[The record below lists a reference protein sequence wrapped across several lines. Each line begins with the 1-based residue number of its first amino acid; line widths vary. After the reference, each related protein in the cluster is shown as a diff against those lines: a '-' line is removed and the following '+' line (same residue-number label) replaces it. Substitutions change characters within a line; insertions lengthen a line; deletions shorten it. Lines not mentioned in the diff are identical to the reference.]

1 MKRIHILSSS
11 ISVSNSIFPILILKS
26 VRTTV
31 EERAVKD
38 VFPVDEIAEAF
49 KATVPLVVAESF
61 VHALPLITSKAK
73 IEIFSCLIF

>member
-1 MKRIHILSSS
+1 MKGYISYLSSS

-31 EERAVKD
+31 EVTAERVVKD
-38 VFPVDEIAEAF
+38 VFPVVETDEAF

-61 VHALPLITSKAK
+61 VHALAIINKQS
-73 IEIFSCLIF
+73 